1 MGSWSKEGFALIV
14 VVESVFTVR
23 IVQQTEIWRKDIP
36 NRGKSE
42 EKNDRSMIVKCL
54 FGGLTLAG
62 DT

>member
-14 VVESVFTVR
+14 VVGSGFTVR
-23 IVQQTEIWRKDIP
+23 IVQQTEIWRKYIP

>member
-14 VVESVFTVR
+14 VVESGFTVR

>member
-14 VVESVFTVR
+14 VVESGFTVR

-36 NRGKSE
+36 NRGKPE

>member
-1 MGSWSKEGFALIV
+1 MGSWSKEGFTLIV
-14 VVESVFTVR
+14 AVELGFTVW
-23 IVQQTEIWRKDIP
+23 IFQQTEMWRKDIP

-42 EKNDRSMIVKCL
+42 EKNDRSMRVKCL

>member
-14 VVESVFTVR
+14 VVESGFTVR

-42 EKNDRSMIVKCL
+42 EKNNRSMIGKCL

>member
-1 MGSWSKEGFALIV
+1 MGSWSKEGFTLIV
-14 VVESVFTVR
+14 AVELGFTVW
-23 IVQQTEIWRKDIP
+23 IVQQTEIWRRDIP

-42 EKNDRSMIVKCL
+42 EKNDRNMSIKCL

>member
-14 VVESVFTVR
+14 VVESGFTVR
-23 IVQQTEIWRKDIP
+23 IVQQTEIWSKDIP

-42 EKNDRSMIVKCL
+42 EKNDTSMIVKCL